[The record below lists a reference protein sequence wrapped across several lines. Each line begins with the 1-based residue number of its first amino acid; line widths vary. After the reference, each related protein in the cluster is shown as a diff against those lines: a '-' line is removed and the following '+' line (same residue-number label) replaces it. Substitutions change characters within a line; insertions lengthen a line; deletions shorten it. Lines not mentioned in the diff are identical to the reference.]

1 MDRRIRKLGLVLI
14 GAAALG
20 ALGAL
25 VIQDQ
30 IRRHRRD
37 LFSPNAFRR
46 LAALGHMAGAPA
58 SVDAIRLLRDFATW
72 EPRRMLRARA
82 VQIVGRM
89 EEELHRG
96 VATEDRQS

>member
-1 MDRRIRKLGLVLI
+1 MDQRVKKLGLVLI

-25 VIQDQ
+25 IIQDQ

-46 LAALGHMAGAPA
+46 LAALGHMSGEPA
-58 SVDAIRLLRDFATW
+58 SVDAIMVLRDFATW

-82 VQIVGRM
+82 TAILSRM
-89 EEELHRG
+89 EDELRRG
-96 VATEDRQS
+96 IITEGSHP